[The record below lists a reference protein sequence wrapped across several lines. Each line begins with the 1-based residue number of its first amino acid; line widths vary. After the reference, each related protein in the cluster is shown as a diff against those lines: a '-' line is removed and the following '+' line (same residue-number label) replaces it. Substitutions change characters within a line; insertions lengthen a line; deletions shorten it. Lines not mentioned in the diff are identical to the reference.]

1 MRAKLQDTKVL
12 AGVVLGA
19 VVVVCAAAWILLVSP
34 QHKKATTLDGQIAS
48 MQKQIAQRRSD
59 LASPKADVHIRATD
73 VFRLTRAMPDDTDMS
88 GLILTLSHL
97 ANKRG
102 LEFQSLTPSPLV
114 LQTGFNVQPLN
125 VIVQGRF
132 GDVSGYLGDL
142 RRLVRVKRH
151 QLAATGRLFTVDSVD
166 LEPPDKK
173 VFPNVKAT
181 LVVDAFTFAG
191 GALGAAN
198 PSTSTPSTNN
208 GTVAAGANP

>member
-59 LASPKADVHIRATD
+59 LASPKADIHVRASD
-73 VFRLTRAMPDDTDMS
+73 VFRLTRAMPDDADMS
-88 GLILTLSHL
+88 GLILTLSRL

-102 LEFQSLTPSPLV
+102 LEFQSLTPSPAV

-142 RRLVRVKRH
+142 RKLVRVKRH
-151 QLAATGRLFTVDSVD
+151 QLAATGRLFTIDSVD
-166 LEPPDKK
+166 FEQPDAKK
-173 VFPNVKAT
+173 AFPNVKAT

-198 PSTSTPSTNN
+198 PSTSTPSTN